1 MILKK
6 SCYALKRG
14 THSQRHSRVTDLV
27 RCRRSRS
34 RLDAHASPGAWVG
47 RRRFLVAVGARMPDA
62 SDAWARG
69 VPRLGAA
76 THLPIAPSVRT
87 ATSGGSSSTGASD
100 SDRAPCKGPDEILQ
114 HVHEFAHAATWLSRQ
129 RSAARCGVGRRA
141 DQCLDVTEVA
151 DVIRCMYGERV
162 RARTLY
168 FDD

>member
-6 SCYALKRG
+6 SWLCTKK
-14 THSQRHSRVTDLV
+14 RHSLPAAQPSHRPGAVSTQQIALGCARESRCV
-27 RCRRSRS
+27 GRAAPLLSCCRRP
-34 RLDAHASPGAWVG
+34 HA
-47 RRRFLVAVGARMPDA
+47 RRK

-100 SDRAPCKGPDEILQ
+100 RDRAPCKGPDEILQ

-151 DVIRCMYGERV
+151 DVIRCMYGEGADAV
-162 RARTLY
+162 L
-168 FDD
+168 